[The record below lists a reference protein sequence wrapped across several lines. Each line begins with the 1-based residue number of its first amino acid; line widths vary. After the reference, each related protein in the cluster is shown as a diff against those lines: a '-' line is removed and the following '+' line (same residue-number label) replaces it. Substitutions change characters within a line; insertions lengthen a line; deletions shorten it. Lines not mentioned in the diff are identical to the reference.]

1 MAWWYIKN
9 RLNQKRKAEH
19 VALSVERG
27 YVRERSPA
35 PEAPEAVAQQPEPDP
50 EPETQPIVAEH
61 CIAMQKACVTSFAG

>member
-1 MAWWYIKN
+1 M
-9 RLNQKRKAEH
+9 
-19 VALSVERG
+19 SVERG

-35 PEAPEAVAQQPEPDP
+35 PEAPEAVAEQPEPDP